1 MKPIFSHKNAADT
14 QCAPGAPGSP
24 IDSQIPVDS
33 GVFYACCCPAK
44 PIVRVTMPP
53 SPSRPHSVDLLL
65 CGHHYRV
72 SQAKLEAAGTVA
84 EELPGHAADVAA
96 ALFQEFKPPVA
107 AADASPA
114 R

>member
-1 MKPIFSHKNAADT
+1 
-14 QCAPGAPGSP
+14 
-24 IDSQIPVDS
+24 
-33 GVFYACCCPAK
+33 
-44 PIVRVTMPP
+44 
-53 SPSRPHSVDLLL
+53 VDLLL